1 MTAPTLDG
9 LMRRSPLTIGPR
21 DTLAAAQAIMER
33 EGLRQL
39 PVVEDGTLIGILSER
54 DLHAHIGYLERTK
67 VDAAM
72 TEAVITLTPGD
83 TAARA
88 AQVLLERK
96 INALPIVDAGR
107 LVGIVSRSDLLHL
120 LIRLIEGSGQ

>member
-1 MTAPTLDG
+1 
-9 LMRRSPLTIGPR
+9 
-21 DTLAAAQAIMER
+21 
-33 EGLRQL
+33 
-39 PVVEDGTLIGILSER
+39 
-54 DLHAHIGYLERTK
+54 
-67 VDAAM
+67 M
-72 TEAVITLTPGD
+72 TEAVVTLTPRD